1 MQKQSPLPEKK
12 QKTMKERQFK
22 LVQTLADDISKLLHG
37 PDNCDL
43 QLIVGSTES
52 KKTYWVHS
60 VILQARSP
68 YFSTAFYSHDLQHKG
83 CGFDSWVR

>member
-1 MQKQSPLPEKK
+1 
-12 QKTMKERQFK
+12 MKDSQFK
-22 LVQTLADDISKLLHG
+22 LVQTLADDINKLLQG

-43 QLIVGSTES
+43 QLVVGSSES

-68 YFSTAFYSHDLQHKG
+68 YFCTALSSTWAKKEGDKLIFTKPNVAPEVFEIILK
-83 CGFDSWVR
+83 